1 MPEKRQ
7 ICADSN
13 MGQHNVK
20 PGPSCVLSVTVLMVY
35 RDLFRSVGARSKT
48 SKHNS
53 VKIMSKFRKS
63 FWNPDIVNCS
73 KFGN

>member
-7 ICADSN
+7 ICTDSN

-20 PGPSCVLSVTVLMVY
+20 PGPPCVLSVTVLMVY
-35 RDLFRSVGARSKT
+35 RDLFRAVGARSKI

-63 FWNPDIVNCS
+63 FWNPNLETNFS
-73 KFGN
+73 Q